1 MKKKLNPLVIFLVVG
16 IPLYFLANFI
26 RNGIPG
32 AIFNELQKDLN
43 TTAKGVTALGASFM
57 YVYALSQLITGVLC
71 DRYGG
76 YRTMLYG
83 CPLFLI
89 GVLAFPFVD
98 NIVVLCLLRAIA
110 AFGASIIYLS
120 LAKEM
125 TSKAPE
131 HFSLLLGLVCFIGF
145 LGGVT
150 AGQPF
155 SSLASSIGWKNSI
168 LGVGVIACLLYLA
181 IPLVKKTQGTLPEI
195 RQIPFSVKV
204 FARIFKTGGT
214 WRIVASFSIAYGVAF
229 ALCTVIAKK
238 YLEDCCQYSV
248 KASGI
253 VMSLMFLSMAISSI
267 GMGFLSKLF
276 NNRRLIFGKVCCIS
290 TAILLL
296 MLTLFTIFGIKG
308 FAPGLVFVLVPLI
321 ASYGSVAMAQGIE
334 LNRPEDGGMVVSIIN
349 FLVYVVVALAGN
361 ISGLLL
367 DFFGFTLNSNGDKIY
382 HSGAY
387 AGLFGLLGLFAVYAT
402 YNAWQLPETWGKNIN
417 SRFVNNDN

>member
-1 MKKKLNPLVIFLVVG
+1 MKKLNPLVIFLAVG
-16 IPLYFLANFI
+16 IPIYFFANFI

-32 AIFNELQKDLN
+32 AIFNELQRDLN

-76 YRTMLYG
+76 YRTMLWG

-89 GVLAFPFVD
+89 GVLAFPFID
-98 NIVVLCLLRAIA
+98 NIVILCFLRAIA

-131 HFSLLLGLVCFIGF
+131 QFSLLLGLVCFIGF

-155 SSLASSIGWKNSI
+155 SYLSSSIGWRNSI
-168 LGVGVIACLLYLA
+168 LVVGVVSCFLYM
-181 IPLVKKTQGTLPEI
+181 LVPIIKKTQTPLPEV
-195 RQIPFSVKV
+195 RNIPFSIKV

-214 WRIVASFSIAYGVAF
+214 WRIVASFSVAYGVAF

-248 KASGI
+248 KASGV

-267 GMGFLSKLF
+267 GMGFISKLF
-276 NNRRLIFGKVCCIS
+276 NNRRLIFGKVCCCS
-290 TAILLL
+290 TGILLL
-296 MLTLFTIFGIKG
+296 LLTIFTILGVKGLLPGI
-308 FAPGLVFVLVPLI
+308 VFVLVPLV

-334 LNRPEDGGMVVSIIN
+334 LNRPEDGGTVVSVIN
-349 FLVYVVVALAGN
+349 FLVYVVVAVAGN

-367 DFFGFTLNSNGDKIY
+367 DFFGFTLNTNGDKIY
-382 HSGAY
+382 NPISY
-387 AGLFGLLGLFAVYAT
+387 AGLFGLLALFVIYAT

-417 SRFVNNDN
+417 DRFVNNDK

>member
-238 YLEDCCQYSV
+238 YLEDCCQYSI

-276 NNRRLIFGKVCCIS
+276 GTDGAYEQARQDLEQGRQLETTYYKGLGEMDQLNSSENQAALKAARDMLAKNTQRIAATAAVSGASPESIAIQKAANNVSMEKIVGGVAEQS
-290 TAILLL
+290 TANKRSAMDAYLDVIQ
-296 MLTLFTIFGIKG
+296 IIKS
-308 FAPGLVFVLVPLI
+308 L
-321 ASYGSVAMAQGIE
+321 Q
-334 LNRPEDGGMVVSIIN
+334 DGN
-349 FLVYVVVALAGN
+349 
-361 ISGLLL
+361 
-367 DFFGFTLNSNGDKIY
+367 
-382 HSGAY
+382 
-387 AGLFGLLGLFAVYAT
+387 
-402 YNAWQLPETWGKNIN
+402 
-417 SRFVNNDN
+417 